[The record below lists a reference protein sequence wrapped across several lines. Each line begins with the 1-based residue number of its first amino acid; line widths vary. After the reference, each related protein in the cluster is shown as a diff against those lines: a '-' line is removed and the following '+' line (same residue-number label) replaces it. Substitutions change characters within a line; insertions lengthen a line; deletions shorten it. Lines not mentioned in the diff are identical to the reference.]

1 MAKLK
6 VIRILILLGSI
17 VFYVLG
23 VVCPIMAT
31 KYSLIGISFNN
42 NEVNLLDS
50 VKIFYESGDF
60 LIAGI
65 IFVFTVLF
73 PLLKYIELSMDMFFG
88 KSMKYSA
95 NLDKWNMLDVF
106 IVAMLLLNFKMNSSI
121 IVMELRIGT
130 TYLAMSVILRILL
143 GILGRNGLN
152 YKK

>member
-1 MAKLK
+1 MAKVRL
-6 VIRILILLGSI
+6 IRILLLLGSI

-31 KYSLIGISFNN
+31 KYSLVGISFNN

-60 LIAGI
+60 LIAAI

-73 PLLKYIELSMDMFFG
+73 PILKYIELSMDMFFG
-88 KSMKYSA
+88 KSMKFSA
-95 NLDKWNMLDVF
+95 DLDKWNMLDVF
-106 IVAMLLLNFKMNSSI
+106 IVAMLLLNFKMNSSF

-130 TYLAMSVILRILL
+130 TYLAISVILRVLI
-143 GILGRNGLN
+143 GILYRKGTIS
-152 YKK
+152 

>member
-1 MAKLK
+1 MAKVKL
-6 VIRILILLGSI
+6 IRILLLLGSI

-31 KYSLIGISFNN
+31 KYSLVGISFNN

-60 LIAGI
+60 LIAAI

-73 PLLKYIELSMDMFFG
+73 PILKYIELSMDMFFG
-88 KSMKYSA
+88 KSMKFSA
-95 NLDKWNMLDVF
+95 DLDKWNMLDVF
-106 IVAMLLLNFKMNSSI
+106 IVAMLLLNFKMNSSF

-130 TYLAMSVILRILL
+130 TFLAISVILRVLI
-143 GILGRNGLN
+143 GILYRKGPIS
-152 YKK
+152 